1 MGYKVSQGNIFGRIG
16 EALGN
21 SLSETVPK
29 EIERHRLASGLKD
42 FEQSHESLTPM
53 QQMARLLAIP
63 GITPQGVQSMGEL
76 AKQGNTRAAYARSA
90 QAQQGQQPQQ
100 QEQQASPDLQRQQF
114 GQLMEQQAQTQQGQP
129 GRAMQQQA
137 QPAQQAPQ
145 QKGQAQQQQ
154 APQQQMQPQQADEF
168 GQPQIVPTNPLAE
181 QNLTP
186 SPWTPEKRDARI
198 SKYLNQNHS
207 LEDAKS
213 LTANDEAR
221 EMEDRAAYKQR
232 NLELKTI
239 RDASHKEL
247 NDKINQKLQ
256 KSGEGVY
263 SDLSGKYLSDLE
275 RRMER
280 ELRLNP
286 KASVAD
292 VAEKYSNKAL
302 RVAKNKTKSKKLLQT
317 TGIENFLKDRSETNK
332 LKEYGQIMREEG
344 AADDY
349 FNLLQKEGK
358 TTPQAAAQFAYTP
371 TEKVAKY
378 ISNFKGTPAVSVG
391 TGRFGVTSNRINPA
405 EDSRRAAIE
414 LQPLIKDGD
423 SLLAISREMSLH
435 YPDFDQTEFFEQM
448 SEDKDK
454 VSFNDRQRD
463 EIAEGKED
471 IIPTWGDFLLTG
483 FKTLIGK

>member
-1 MGYKVSQGNIFGRIG
+1 MGYKVSKGSIFGRIG

-90 QAQQGQQPQQ
+90 QAQQAQQQQ
-100 QEQQASPDLQRQQF
+100 QEQQASPDLQRQKF
-114 GQLMEQQAQTQQGQP
+114 GQLMEQQAQAQQGQP

-137 QPAQQAPQ
+137 QPAQQSPQ
-145 QKGQAQQQQ
+145 QRGQPQQQQ
-154 APQQQMQPQQADEF
+154 VPQQQMQPLQADEF

-207 LEDAKS
+207 IEDAKN

-263 SDLSGKYLSDLE
+263 SDLSGNYISKLE
-275 RRMER
+275 REMER
-280 ELRLNP
+280 DLRLNP
-286 KASVAD
+286 RASVAD

-302 RVAKNKTKSKKLLQT
+302 RVAKNKTKAVKLLRT
-317 TGIENFLKDRSETNK
+317 TGIENFWKDNSEINK
-332 LKEYGQIMREEG
+332 LIDRGEIMREEG
-344 AADDY
+344 AEDDFY
-349 FNLLQKEGK
+349 ELLQSEGK
-358 TTPQAAAQFAYTP
+358 LTPQGAAQYAYKP
-371 TEKVAKY
+371 TDKVAKY
-378 ISNFKGTPAVSVG
+378 ISNFKKPSLFPVG
-391 TGRFGVTSNRINPA
+391 RTNFGPGSDKITADEASRKIALEVLPLMQDK
-405 EDSRRAAIE
+405 DSI
-414 LQPLIKDGD
+414 
-423 SLLAISREMSLH
+423 LAIAREMSIK
-435 YPDFDQTEFFEQM
+435 YNDFDQTAFFE
-448 SEDKDK
+448 EIKENKDQLK
-454 VSFNDRQRD
+454 NTRQRD
-463 EIAEGKED
+463 EIAEGAKD
-471 IIPTWGDFLLTG
+471 ITPSWGDFLMTK
-483 FKTLIGK
+483 FKSVIGK

>member
-90 QAQQGQQPQQ
+90 QAQQAQQQ
-100 QEQQASPDLQRQQF
+100 QEPQASPDLQRQQF
-114 GQLMEQQAQTQQGQP
+114 GQLMEQQAQAQQGQP

-137 QPAQQAPQ
+137 QPAQQEPQ
-145 QKGQAQQQQ
+145 QRGQLQQQQ
-154 APQQQMQPQQADEF
+154 APQQQMQPLQADEF
-168 GQPQIVPTNPLAE
+168 GQPQIVPTNPLE
-181 QNLTP
+181 ERNLTP

-198 SKYLNQNHS
+198 SKYINQGFPPEEAQKLAADDES
-207 LEDAKS
+207 RQMADA
-213 LTANDEAR
+213 
-221 EMEDRAAYKQR
+221 AAYKQR
-232 NLELKTI
+232 NEELKGI
-239 RDASHKEL
+239 RTEAKTELDARIK
-247 NDKINQKLQ
+247 QKLQ

-263 SDLSGKYLSDLE
+263 EDLSGKLINDLN
-275 RRMER
+275 RGMER
-280 ELRLNP
+280 DLRLNP

-292 VAEKYSNKAL
+292 VAEKWSNKAL
-302 RVAKNKTKSKKLLQT
+302 RIAKNKTKANKLIQT
-317 TGIENFLKDRSETNK
+317 TGSENFIKGKSEINK
-332 LKEYGQIMREEG
+332 LKEFGEIMREEG
-344 AADDY
+344 ASDDF
-349 FNLLQKEGK
+349 FNLLQSKGG
-358 TTPQAAAQFAYTP
+358 TSPQGAAQFAYRP

-378 ISNFKGTPAVSVG
+378 ISNFKGTPSISTG
-391 TGRFGVTSNRINPA
+391 TGRFGVRSDRVNPM

-423 SLLAISREMSLH
+423 SLLAIAREMSLH

-454 VSFNDRQRD
+454 ISLNERQRD
-463 EIAEGKED
+463 EIAEGAQD
-471 IIPTWGDFLLTG
+471 ITPTWGDFFLTG